1 MVCYLSFYQI
11 CMFADLRLSKW
22 DEVIKDCNYVLEQEP
37 QNVKGRAKYSE
48 RKVCQVFVT
57 IAAVCKTGLSGD
69 STSVCGPGVGCTES
83 SFSFLSLS
91 LSVSCCCSFFFLF
104 FLLQCVDCA

>member
-37 QNVKGRAKYSE
+37 QNVKGRAKYRE

-91 LSVSCCCSFFFLF
+91 LSLFLLVVLFSFFFF
-104 FLLQCVDCA
+104 VAVC